1 MKNVNWKTALPL
13 LAASILTGCAS
24 VHGPTAWSVRA
35 DPEVEIVY
43 IDYPEDIPCPES
55 SFFSSEQPNCNPLRR
70 YREELAVRDTIAV
83 LITDNDR
90 QSPFYR
96 PGDAYTYGPFEVP
109 ASGDI
114 KIPYLGQINVI
125 GATLAQLSSAIT
137 DEVQGVSSSADAT
150 VLRTNRLDLQAGVIG
165 EVRKPGNFPFN
176 RNDFD
181 AMDLLSAAGGG
192 ADHPDNYVYK
202 LKRDGQCYCYNFHSI
217 SNHPFLIEDGDVISV
232 EKDPGYCYYTMG
244 QFVKPK
250 RLGLRGPNTSVADAI
265 SESGGFLDGKADP
278 KGIFVFR
285 DAAYC
290 GEWGSDGKCC
300 QPGTKYTAYV
310 LDVTRA
316 DFPILIQ
323 NFRLSERD
331 VVYASEAPL
340 NQASKV
346 AKAVA
351 PIVGLGTTAAF
362 LAR

>member
-1 MKNVNWKTALPL
+1 MKHSNWKYPL
-13 LAASILTGCAS
+13 FFIAATSVTGCAS
-24 VHGPTAWSVRA
+24 VHGPTARSVLA
-35 DPEVEIVY
+35 APEVEIVY
-43 IDYPEDIPCPES
+43 INQPGDIPCPTS
-55 SFFSSEQPNCNPLRR
+55 SFFSSEHPNSNPKRR
-70 YREELAVRDTIAV
+70 YHEELAVRDSIAV

-109 ASGDI
+109 SSGDI

-125 GATLAQLSSAIT
+125 GATLAQLSAAIT
-137 DEVQGVSSSADAT
+137 KEVQGVSSSADAT
-150 VLRTNRLDLQAGVIG
+150 VLRTKRLDLQAGVIG
-165 EVRKPGNFPFN
+165 EVKNPGNFPFN
-176 RNDFD
+176 RNDFN
-181 AMDLLSAAGGG
+181 AMDLLSSAGGG
-192 ADHPDNYVYK
+192 ADHPDSYIYK
-202 LKRDGQCYCYNFHSI
+202 LKRDGRCYCYDFDSI

-244 QFVKPK
+244 QFIKPC

-265 SESGGFLDGKADP
+265 TESGGFVDGKADP

-285 DAAYC
+285 DATHC
-290 GEWGSDGKCC
+290 GEWRGDGKCDK
-300 QPGTKYTAYV
+300 PGTKYTAYV

-346 AKAVA
+346 AKAIA
-351 PIVGLGTTAAF
+351 PIVGLGTTAAI
-362 LAR
+362 LTR